1 MELDNVFTSFPK
13 SVHGVI
19 SETGVCY
26 YMPAYQ
32 RKYSWSR
39 DNVRRL
45 MNDIRS
51 GVESLHK
58 SEEAITFL
66 GALLT
71 VNDSKGDSV
80 EPKVKEHLPTS
91 VRLVIDGQQRLTTIL
106 LLCTVLYDRIALIQ
120 SALKK
125 KAKSLLKQEEEND
138 REIFLEQ
145 IDRLNQLMSRLQ
157 FFVYDSNSTFDEDY
171 RYYPKVIRGL
181 EDCWSSKPKNA
192 KYNSPLACYLFEFN
206 KHVKHQSKN
215 DFYVKF
221 EFSDY
226 KPDNFDSFHS
236 NIVELEKITKDIEK
250 GVCWSEDEI
259 VDVKELD
266 CPNYQKILKFELN
279 SLSEEKEF
287 LDNEFKKSLYIQLF
301 SSYFL
306 ERVCVTS
313 VTVTNENYAFDMFE
327 ALNTTGEPLTAYE
340 TFRPKVIEYI
350 KNESGNLSHPDL
362 EGIDKYLDEISK
374 SKEKQD
380 KTQQMIEPFSYIQQ
394 GKSCGRHIREQRKY
408 LIESFKKADDKYK
421 YLSLLKSNAEFLF
434 NSWFSNSITLFEVFK
449 NDNYEGQA
457 RLSLR
462 LLCDTGHDIT
472 RGILVYFYYHGKNNK
487 QNQNFKA
494 LLDIIKAIAVFW
506 VIRRACTNGTAG
518 IDSVYKRIYQV
529 LAKNF
534 DNPDDN
540 LSYIKQEFKSDL
552 FKVLRV
558 NSDDILD
565 LKKAWIREAKV
576 IPVYKKGN
584 QIGICRFLLLS
595 AFHNSISSK
604 DKLALDKG
612 KVDVMPFLCM
622 KRWEEFSLE
631 TSAQFT
637 IEHIAPQT
645 FIDSQ
650 WDSSLEANNLTD
662 TIGNLVILPKG
673 RNSQASNKD
682 WHAKRELYKNL
693 FEDNADSNY
702 LEYLPYI
709 EPLARHQGLW
719 KRDTVLNRAENLLG
733 LAWDNIFNWLD

>member
-32 RKYSWSR
+32 RKYSWSK

-71 VNDSKGDSV
+71 VNDSKGESV
-80 EPKVKEHLPTS
+80 EPKIREHLPTS
-91 VRLVIDGQQRLTTIL
+91 IRLVIDGQQRLTTIL

-120 SALKK
+120 SSLKK
-125 KAKSLLKQEEEND
+125 KAKILNKEEDENKN
-138 REIFLEQ
+138 EIILEQ
-145 IDRLNQLMSRLQ
+145 IDRLNQILSKLQ

-192 KYNSPLACYLFEFN
+192 KYSSPLASYLFEFN
-206 KHVKHQSKN
+206 KHIRKQQKSDSYLKF
-215 DFYVKF
+215 DF
-221 EFSDY
+221 SNY
-226 KPDNFDSFHS
+226 KPVNFDAFHS
-236 NIVELEKITKDIEK
+236 NLNELEKIVKDVEK
-250 GVCWSEDEI
+250 GVCWSEEDI
-259 VDVKELD
+259 VDITDLD
-266 CPNYQKILKFELN
+266 SPNYQKILKFQLDTL
-279 SLSEEKEF
+279 SLDSGV
-287 LDNEFKKSLYIQLF
+287 LDGDFKKSLYIQLF

-350 KNESGNLSHPDL
+350 KNDKGELSHPDL
-362 EGIDKYLDEISK
+362 EGIDRYLDDISK

-408 LIESFKKADDKYK
+408 LIESFKKADNKYQ
-421 YLSLLKSNAEFLF
+421 YLSLLKANAEFIF
-434 NSWFSNSITLFEVFK
+434 NTWFSSSIELFDVLK

-457 RLSLR
+457 KLCLE
-462 LLCDTGHDIT
+462 LLKDTGHDIT
-472 RGILVYFYYHGKNNK
+472 RGLLVYFYYHCQRNENHRDYMILLDSL
-487 QNQNFKA
+487 KA
-494 LLDIIKAIAVFW
+494 LGAFW
-506 VIRRACTNGTAG
+506 VLRRTCTNGTAG
-518 IDSVYKRIYQV
+518 IDSVYKRIYQEI
-529 LAKNF
+529 AKDF
-534 DNPDDN
+534 DNFEMKIHN
-540 LSYIKQEFKSDL
+540 IKQEFRADLRKLLKVSSDSD
-552 FKVLRV
+552 KDLR
-558 NSDDILD
+558 S
-565 LKKAWIREAKV
+565 AWIREAKV
-576 IPVYKKGN
+576 TPVYKTGK

-595 AFHNSISSK
+595 AFHNSIVNNSG
-604 DKLALDKG
+604 DALEKG
-612 KVDVMPFLCM
+612 KPNVMPYLCM
-622 KRWEEFSLE
+622 KRWDEFNLE
-631 TSAQFT
+631 TSNQFT

-645 FIDSQ
+645 FIDSE

-662 TIGNLVILPKG
+662 TIGNLVILPRG

-682 WHAKRELYKNL
+682 WHAKRELYRQL
-693 FEDNADSNY
+693 FDEKAESGFV
-702 LEYLPYI
+702 EYLPFI
-709 EPLARHQGLW
+709 KPLANHSGLW
-719 KRDTVLNRAENLLG
+719 KRDSVLSRAENLLG
-733 LAWDNIFNWLD
+733 LAWDNIFPWLE